1 MTAEPPLL
9 AEGALLRDIVDFVI
23 PLLPPYETSL
33 YLYLLRRSHLGDP
46 PSGSVRVGKR
56 TIGEDLGKGTRASRG
71 NYQHISEK
79 LTNLASMGFIQ
90 IGDTD
95 RAGTVYR
102 VDLPS
107 DVPAVRERMAIS
119 VLIEPAINFYCD
131 PNLRRQLFERDRWT
145 CRYCGESLTEVDA
158 TLDHMV
164 PRSAGGTDEEAN
176 LATTCLMCNAIKSGR
191 TLEDAAPQIL
201 AAVARRRSSQE

>member
-1 MTAEPPLL
+1 MA
-9 AEGALLRDIVDFVI
+9 
-23 PLLPPYETSL
+23 
-33 YLYLLRRSHLGDP
+33 
-46 PSGSVRVGKR
+46 
-56 TIGEDLGKGTRASRG
+56 
-71 NYQHISEK
+71 
-79 LTNLASMGFIQ
+79 FIQ

-102 VDLPS
+102 VELPS

-119 VLIEPAINFYCD
+119 VLIEPALNFYCD
-131 PNLRRQLFERDRWT
+131 PDLRRQLFERDRWT

-164 PRSAGGTDEEAN
+164 PRSAGGTDAEAN

-191 TLEDAAPQIL
+191 KLEDAAPQIL